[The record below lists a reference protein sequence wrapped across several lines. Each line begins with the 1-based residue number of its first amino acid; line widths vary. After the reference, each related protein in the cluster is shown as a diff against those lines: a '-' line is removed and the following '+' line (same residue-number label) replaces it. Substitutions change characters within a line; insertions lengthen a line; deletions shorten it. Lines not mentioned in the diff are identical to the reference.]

1 MTSVAIVLG
10 AVILAFVLWLVAAL
24 LAGWRRDLGRFGFI
38 LVVGVVLHSAWLWW
52 GVGVSPLER
61 PAVNSQIAVLMYAGV
76 AFAVG
81 WLAARWSGRGRR
93 NDTTDTEG

>member
-24 LAGWRRDLGRFGFI
+24 LAGWRRNLGRFGFI

-61 PAVNSQIAVLMYAGV
+61 PAINSQIAVLMYAAI
-76 AFAVG
+76 AFVVG
-81 WLAARWSGRGRR
+81 WLAARWLRKGRR
-93 NDTTDTEG
+93 DDAPDAED